1 MAANS
6 LARPDP
12 GLMDWTTLEA
22 ARHSLG
28 YTQQAFADLLG
39 VALSTYKGWRQRG
52 KIPRYIANSVRRI
65 QKEK

>member
-6 LARPDP
+6 SARPDP
-12 GLMDWTTLEA
+12 GSLTWTELEA

-28 YTQQAFADLLG
+28 HTQQAFADLLG

-52 KIPRYIANSVRRI
+52 KIPRYIANSVKLISAR
-65 QKEK
+65 